1 MAKRSYRKKSGKR
14 SKRSPRKGSKR
25 SGRRTKRRSGRK
37 SAKRSRI
44 GSRKIKN
51 SPCAKYKKDQCG
63 SVDPNCGW
71 VKKRGC
77 SRKRGAATKGAVYEG
92 PSFQPF
98 AEEMSGPPMRMRKR
112 SRRNSRR

>member
-14 SKRSPRKGSKR
+14 SKRSPRKT

-37 SAKRSRI
+37 SARRVKY

-51 SPCAKYKKDQCG
+51 SPCSKYKKNQCG

-92 PSFQPF
+92 PSFEP
-98 AEEMSGPPMRMRKR
+98 AMYAPPAARMRRR
-112 SRRNSRR
+112 SRRHSRR

>member
-14 SKRSPRKGSKR
+14 SKRSTRKT
-25 SGRRTKRRSGRK
+25 SGKRTKRRSGRK
-37 SAKRSRI
+37 SAKRSRA

-51 SPCAKYKKDQCG
+51 SPCAKYKRDECG

-77 SRKRGAATKGAVYEG
+77 SRRRGAATKGAVYEG

-98 AEEMSGPPMRMRKR
+98 TSEQPPMRMRRR
-112 SRRNSRR
+112 SRRHSRK

>member
-1 MAKRSYRKKSGKR
+1 MAKKSYRKKSGKR
-14 SKRSPRKGSKR
+14 SKRSPRKGSRK

-37 SAKRSRI
+37 SARRVRA

-51 SPCAKYKKDQCG
+51 SPCAKYKKDECG

-77 SRKRGAATKGAVYEG
+77 SRKRGAATRGAVYEG
-92 PSFQPF
+92 PSFNPTY
-98 AEEMSGPPMRMRKR
+98 EPEMAGPMMRVRRKR
-112 SRRNSRR
+112 HSRR

>member
-14 SKRSPRKGSKR
+14 SKRSPRKT

-37 SAKRSRI
+37 SAKRSRA

-51 SPCAKYKKDQCG
+51 SPCAKYNKNQCG

-98 AEEMSGPPMRMRKR
+98 AEEMAAPALRMRRR
-112 SRRNSRR
+112 SRRHSRR

>member
-14 SKRSPRKGSKR
+14 SKRSPRKGSRK

-37 SAKRSRI
+37 SSRRVKY
-44 GSRKIKN
+44 GSRKIKK
-51 SPCAKYKKDQCG
+51 SPCAKYKRDECG

-77 SRKRGAATKGAVYEG
+77 SRKRGAATKGFVYEG
-92 PSFQPF
+92 PSFNPSYE
-98 AEEMSGPPMRMRKR
+98 AEMNVPALRMRRR
-112 SRRNSRR
+112 SRR

>member
-14 SKRSPRKGSKR
+14 SKRSPRKT

-37 SAKRSRI
+37 SAKRVRA
-44 GSRKIKN
+44 GYRKIKN
-51 SPCAKYKKDQCG
+51 SPCAQYNKNQCG

-92 PSFQPF
+92 PSFDSSMF
-98 AEEMSGPPMRMRKR
+98 NNAPPMRMRRR

>member
-14 SKRSPRKGSKR
+14 SKRSPRKT

-37 SAKRSRI
+37 SAKRVRA
-44 GSRKIKN
+44 GSRKIKK
-51 SPCAKYKKDQCG
+51 SPCAKYKKTQCG

-98 AEEMSGPPMRMRKR
+98 DEEIAGPPMRMRR
-112 SRRNSRR
+112 SRRHSRR

>member
-37 SAKRSRI
+37 SSRRVRA

-98 AEEMSGPPMRMRKR
+98 SSEVPALRMRR

>member
-14 SKRSPRKGSKR
+14 SRRSTRKT

-37 SAKRSRI
+37 SAKRSRA
-44 GSRKIKN
+44 GSRKIKK
-51 SPCAKYKKDQCG
+51 SPCAKYNKKQCG

-77 SRKRGAATKGAVYEG
+77 SRKRGAASGSVYEG

-98 AEEMSGPPMRMRKR
+98 GSEVPALRMRRR
-112 SRRNSRR
+112 SRR

>member
-14 SKRSPRKGSKR
+14 SKRSPRKGSRK
-25 SGRRTKRRSGRK
+25 SGRRTKRRSTRR
-37 SAKRSRI
+37 SKRSRI
-44 GSRKIKN
+44 GSRKIKK
-51 SPCAKYKKDQCG
+51 SPCAKYNKNQCG

-77 SRKRGAATKGAVYEG
+77 SRKRGAASGSVYEG

-98 AEEMSGPPMRMRKR
+98 GSEVPALRMRRR
-112 SRRNSRR
+112 SRR

>member
-14 SKRSPRKGSKR
+14 SRRSPRKT

-37 SAKRSRI
+37 SAKRVRA
-44 GSRKIKN
+44 GYRKIKN
-51 SPCAKYKKDQCG
+51 SPCAKYNKNQCG

-92 PSFQPF
+92 PSFDSSMYNNAP
-98 AEEMSGPPMRMRKR
+98 AARMRRR
-112 SRRNSRR
+112 SRR